1 MSDHW
6 YPRTTPIA
14 RKNYHCQASEFVL
27 EAWNEADI
35 AALPEDERKAFD
47 LAKSHNFRILKGERY
62 IKQIS
67 IYDGEYGTFRGIPTM
82 VDFCHKY
89 ELFPDV

>member
-14 RKNYHCQASEFVL
+14 RKEYHCQASEFVRD
-27 EAWNEADI
+27 AWNDADI
-35 AALPEDERKAFD
+35 ATLPEKERNAFE

-67 IYDGEYGTFRGIPTM
+67 IYDGSYGIFRGIPDM
-82 VDFCHKY
+82 VDMCHKY